1 MPVENEQDLV
11 QRHIKRYE
19 RLKGD
24 RGTWESHWQDVCN
37 YTLPIKATI
46 TGSRTP
52 GQETEN
58 KLFDSTAVDSN
69 EKFATGMYNY
79 MTPPGKRWF
88 MLTTGDGEEE
98 TSQDKDMMSSATEI
112 LHEQINI
119 SNFPMEIFDDYLDLG
134 TIGTG
139 NIYVD
144 RGDETPLCYQTRHIS
159 EYVIAEDAYGRVD
172 TCYLKFK
179 HTVRQAIQRFGKEI
193 LGQKILEAFEAGK
206 LDDNFDFLHVQA
218 PNENYNEYSRVRDN
232 WNMPFDSLWISL
244 IDKRLVKRSGVRNLR
259 YIVHRFMKGTGEL
272 YGRSPGMK
280 KLPEGRTLNEL
291 VKLVLANAEMIV
303 APPVMSPDGMFD
315 PDEPITIQPN
325 GIIQY
330 KSGMMGAKPEKWPGG
345 GDIKLGL
352 DMENQKR
359 ESIMRGFYN
368 DIFLIL
374 SDEKKRTA
382 TEVLEIMQE
391 KMNLL
396 SPNFGRLKTELY
408 DRLVEVSLHILLESG
423 VLQLPVGL
431 QYRIEYIS
439 TLALAL
445 KFNEIRAWGNVWASI
460 SPLMLLDQSVLDN
473 YSLDEISR
481 GIAENEGLPTKWL
494 RSITERDAI
503 RAQRQKQQQ
512 AMAALQIAQ
521 AAAKTYPS
529 ITKKA
534 EAGSPAEKIMA
545 GAA

>member
-11 QRHIKRYE
+11 ERHVKRYE

-24 RGTWESHWQDVCN
+24 RGTQESHWQDVCN
-37 YTLPIKATI
+37 YTLPIKAVI
-46 TGSRTP
+46 TGGKTP
-52 GQETEN
+52 GQEVEN
-58 KLFDSTAVDSN
+58 LLHDSTAVDSN
-69 EKFATGMYNY
+69 EKFATGLYNY
-79 MTPPGKRWF
+79 MTPAGKRWF
-88 MLTTGDGEEE
+88 MMTTGDGEDDG
-98 TSQDKDMMSSATEI
+98 QYKDMMSVATET

-119 SNFPMEIFDDYLDLG
+119 SNFPLEIFDDYLDLG

-139 NIYVD
+139 NIYIDAGD
-144 RGDETPLCYQTRHIS
+144 RTALCYQTRHIS

-172 TCYLKFK
+172 TCYLKFP
-179 HTVRQAIQRFGKEI
+179 HTVRQAIQRFGKEN
-193 LGQKILEAFEAGK
+193 LGPKITEAFDAGE
-206 LDDNFDFLHVQA
+206 LDKRFDFLHVQA

-232 WNMPFDSLWISL
+232 WNMPYDSLWISL
-244 IDKRLVKRSGVRNLR
+244 IDKALVRRSGVRMMR

-280 KLPEGRTLNEL
+280 RLPEGRTLNDM
-291 VKLVLANAEMIV
+291 VKLTLANAEMKI
-303 APPVMSPDGMFD
+303 APSILAPSGMFD
-315 PDEPITIQPN
+315 EPPVIQAN

-330 KSGMMGAKPEKWPGG
+330 TAGLGNQKPEPWNTG

-352 DMENQKR
+352 DMEEQKR
-359 ESIMRGFYN
+359 QSIMRGFYN
-368 DIFLIL
+368 DIFMIL
-374 SDEKKRTA
+374 SDDKDRTA
-382 TEVLEIMQE
+382 TEVLEMMQE

-396 SPNFGRLKTELY
+396 SPNFGRLKSELY
-408 DRLVEVSLHILLESG
+408 DRIVEVSLHILLESG
-423 VLQLPVGL
+423 ILQIPVGL

-445 KFNEIRAWGNVWASI
+445 KFNEIRAWGNVWASV
-460 SPLMLLDQSVLDN
+460 SPLMLVDQSVLDN

-481 GIAENEGLPTKWL
+481 GIAENEGLPSKWL

-512 AMAALQIAQ
+512 ALAALQIAQ

-534 EAGSPAEKIMA
+534 EAGSPAAALM

>member
-1 MPVENEQDLV
+1 MPIENEEDLV
-11 QRHIKRYE
+11 LRHVKRYD

-37 YTLPIKATI
+37 YTLPIKSVI
-46 TGSRTP
+46 TSTRTP
-52 GQETEN
+52 GQEVEN
-58 KLFDSTAVDSN
+58 VLHDSTAVDSN
-69 EKFATGMYNY
+69 EKFATGMYNH

-88 MLTTGDGEEE
+88 MMATGDGEEE
-98 TSQDKDMMSSATEI
+98 GAQDKDMLASATDT

-139 NIYVD
+139 NIYID
-144 RGDETPLCYQTRHIS
+144 QGDNSPLCYQTRHIS

-179 HTVRQAIQRFGKEI
+179 HTVRQAVQRWGKEN
-193 LGQKILEAFEAGK
+193 LGEKILKALEDGD
-206 LDDNFDFLHVQA
+206 LDKNFDFLHVQA

-232 WNMPFDSLWISL
+232 WNMPYDSLWVSL
-244 IDKRLVKRSGVRNLR
+244 LDKKLVKRSGVRDLR
-259 YIVHRFMKGTGEL
+259 YIVHRFMKGTGEM

-280 KLPEGRTLNEL
+280 RLPEGRTLNDI
-291 VKLVLANAEMIV
+291 VKITLANAEMKI
-303 APPVMSPDGMFD
+303 APSILAASGMFD
-315 PDEPITIQPN
+315 EPPVIQAN

-330 KSGMMGAKPEKWPGG
+330 TPGLGNLKPEPWNTGS
-345 GDIKLGL
+345 DVKLGL
-352 DMENQKR
+352 EMEEQKR
-359 ESIMRGFYN
+359 DSIMRGFYN
-368 DIFLIL
+368 DIFMIL
-374 SDEKKRTA
+374 SDEKRRTA

-396 SPNFGRLKTELY
+396 SPNFGRLKSELY

-423 VLQLPVGL
+423 YLQLPVGL
-431 QYRIEYIS
+431 RYRIEYIS

-445 KFNEIRAWGNVWASI
+445 KFNEIRAWGNVFASI
-460 SPLMLLDQSVLDN
+460 SPLVEIDPSVLDN

-481 GIAENEGLPTKWL
+481 GIAENEGLPSKWL

-512 AMAALQIAQ
+512 EMMALQIAQ
-521 AAAKTYPS
+521 EAAKTYPS

-534 EAGSPAEKIMA
+534 EAGSPAAALM